1 MTFDRKD
8 LSNEQLA
15 TFYQKLLWPRLIEEK
30 MLVLLRQ
37 GKISKWFS
45 GIGQEAISVGATLAL
60 QEDEWIMPLH
70 RNLGVF
76 TTRNMPLSKL
86 FMQWQGAQEGYSK
99 GRERSF
105 HFGNAAHHICGM
117 ISHLGPQL
125 AIADGVALAH
135 KLRKEN
141 KVAIAFTGDGGTS
154 EGDFHEALNV
164 AAVWDLPVIFIIEN
178 NGYGLSTPVNEQY
191 RCISLVDKA
200 KGYGMEGVQIDGN
213 NLLAVYDTI
222 KGVREY
228 CIKNHKP
235 YLVECMTFR
244 MRGHE
249 EASGTKYVPQDLFK
263 LWEQKDPIK
272 NYEQFLME
280 THVLN
285 ENEITAI
292 RNDFKEKIESELAI
306 GFNTKPVVVDMD
318 TELENVYSPPIPS
331 RREGLASAQP
341 LLVDNSRVRS
351 DFSVSGASALIP
363 SHGGGREGL
372 RLIDAISE
380 GLKQSMQQHPNLIL
394 MGQDIAE
401 YGGAFKI
408 TEGFVAEFGKERVRN
423 TPLCES
429 AIVGA
434 ALGLSLEGYKSVM
447 EMQFAD
453 FVTVGF
459 NQIVNNLA
467 KIHYRWGQNADVVI
481 RMPTG
486 GGVGAGPFH
495 SQSNEAWFTKVPGLK
510 VVYPSTPIDA
520 KGLLIA
526 AINDPNPVLFFEHK
540 ALYRSVSGEVPTDY
554 YEIEIGKAR
563 HVREGDEISIITY
576 GSGVHWAEDY
586 AAEHPEI
593 SINILDLRTLAP
605 LDYIA
610 IRNAVQR
617 TGRVLILHEDTLVG
631 GIGGEIAAWIGE
643 HCFDLLDAPVMR
655 CASLDTPIPFNIEL
669 ENNFMAKARLGECMI
684 KLLSY

>member
-1 MTFDRKD
+1 MTFDRKN
-8 LSNEQLA
+8 LSDKELIS
-15 TFYQKLLWPRLIEEK
+15 FYKQLLWPRMIEEK

-45 GIGQEAISVGATLAL
+45 GIGQEAIAVGATLAL
-60 QEDEWIMPLH
+60 DEDEWIMPLH

-105 HFGNAAHHICGM
+105 HFGNREHHICGM

-141 KVAIAFTGDGGTS
+141 KVSLAFTGDGGTS

-164 AAVWDLPVIFIIEN
+164 AAVWDLPAIFIIEN

-213 NLLAVYDTI
+213 NLLSVYDTI
-222 KGVREY
+222 KGVREF
-228 CIKNHKP
+228 CIKHQKP
-235 YLVECMTFR
+235 YLIECMTFR

-249 EASGTKYVPQDLFK
+249 EASGTKYVPQDLFR

-272 NYEQFLME
+272 NYEHYLIDTAVITERQIE
-280 THVLN
+280 AIKN
-285 ENEITAI
+285 E
-292 RNDFKEKIESELAI
+292 FKEKIEAELEI
-306 GFNTKPVVVDMD
+306 GFKTKPIVADTE
-318 TELENVYSPPIPS
+318 TELEELFAPLVKTEAIVIDNADVNAHISS
-331 RREGLASAQP
+331 AST
-341 LLVDNSRVRS
+341 
-351 DFSVSGASALIP
+351 
-363 SHGGGREGL
+363 EK

-380 GLKQSMQQHPNLIL
+380 GLKQSMQKHSNLIL

-408 TEGFVAEFGKERVRN
+408 TEGFVQEFGKERIRN
-423 TPLCES
+423 TPICES
-429 AIVGA
+429 AIVGV
-434 ALGLSLEGYKSVM
+434 ALGLSLQGFKSVM

-453 FVTVGF
+453 FVSVGF

-467 KIHYRWGQNADVVI
+467 KMHYRWGQNADVVI

-486 GGVGAGPFH
+486 AGVGAGPFH

-510 VVYPSTPIDA
+510 IVYPSTPIDA

-526 AINDPNPVLFFEHK
+526 AINDPNPVMFFEHK
-540 ALYRSVSGEVPTDY
+540 ALYRSISGEVPETY
-554 YEIEIGKAR
+554 YEIEIGKAK
-563 HVREGDEISIITY
+563 HVRAGDEVSIITY

-593 SINILDLRTLAP
+593 SIDILDLRTLAP
-605 LDYIA
+605 LDYFA
-610 IRNAVQR
+610 IRASVQR
-617 TGRVLILHEDTLVG
+617 TGRVLILHEDTLIG
-631 GIGGEIAAWIGE
+631 GVGGEIAAWIAE
-643 HCFDLLDAPVMR
+643 NCFSILDAPVLR
-655 CASLDTPIPFNIEL
+655 CASLDTPVPFSIEL
-669 ENNFMAKARLGECMI
+669 EKNFLAKARLDESVQ
-684 KLLSY
+684 KLISY

>member
-1 MTFDRKD
+1 MEFDRKS
-8 LSNEQLA
+8 LSDGQLVH
-15 TFYQKLLWPRLIEEK
+15 FYRSLLWPRMIEEK

-37 GKISKWFS
+37 GRISKWFS
-45 GIGQEAISVGATLAL
+45 GIGQEAIAVGATLAL

-76 TTRNMPLSKL
+76 TTRNMPLSNLIK
-86 FMQWQGAQEGYSK
+86 QWQGSQEGYSK

-105 HFGNAAHHICGM
+105 HFGNKEHHICGM

-125 AIADGVALAH
+125 AIADGVALAYR
-135 KLRKEN
+135 LRKEN
-141 KVAIAFTGDGGTS
+141 KVSLAFTGEGGTS

-164 AAVWDLPVIFIIEN
+164 AAVWDLPVIFLIEN
-178 NGYGLSTPVNEQY
+178 NGYGLSTPTNEQY

-213 NLLAVYDTI
+213 NLLTVYDTI

-228 CIKNHKP
+228 CTRNQKP
-235 YLVECMTFR
+235 YLVECLTFR

-249 EASGTKYVPQDLFK
+249 EASGTKYVPQDLFR
-263 LWEQKDPIK
+263 LWEQKDPVN
-272 NYEQFLME
+272 NYEQFLLANNILSSDE
-280 THVLN
+280 V
-285 ENEITAI
+285 TAI
-292 RNDFKEKIESELAI
+292 RNEFKEKIENELAI
-306 GFNTKPVVVDMD
+306 GFAAKPVVADAEE
-318 TELENVYSPPIPS
+318 ELTDVYASSVVSREPS
-331 RREGLASAQP
+331 AIV
-341 LLVDNSRVRS
+341 VDNSES
-351 DFSVSGASALIP
+351 NYSSLLTTHDS
-363 SHGGGREGL
+363 
-372 RLIDAISE
+372 RLIDAIKE

-408 TEGFVAEFGKERVRN
+408 TEGFVQEFGKARVRN
-423 TPLCES
+423 TPICES
-429 AIVGA
+429 AIVGT
-434 ALGLSLEGYKSVM
+434 ALGLSLEGYKSMV

-495 SQSNEAWFTKVPGLK
+495 SQSNEAWFVHTPGLK
-510 VVYPSTPIDA
+510 VVYPSTPMDA

-540 ALYRSVSGEVPTDY
+540 ALYRSVSGPVPEEY

-563 HVREGDEISIITY
+563 HVREGDELSIITY

-593 SINILDLRTLAP
+593 SIDILDLRTLSP
-605 LDYIA
+605 LDYMA

-617 TGRVLILHEDTLVG
+617 TGRVLLLHEDTLTG
-631 GIGGEIAAWIGE
+631 GIGGEIAAWIAE
-643 HCFDLLDAPVMR
+643 HCFSLLDAPVIR
-655 CASLDTPIPFNIEL
+655 CASLDTPVPFSIEL
-669 ENNFMAKARLGECMI
+669 EQTFLAKARLDETVE
-684 KLLSY
+684 KLLNY

>member
-1 MTFDRKD
+1 MNFNRQSFTN
-8 LSNEQLA
+8 NELIDI
-15 TFYQKLLWPRLIEEK
+15 YRNLLLPRMIEEK

-45 GIGQEAISVGATLAL
+45 GIGQEAISVGCTLAL
-60 QEDEWIMPLH
+60 ASDEWIMPLH

-76 TTRNMPLSKL
+76 TARKMPLEKL
-86 FMQWQGAQEGYSK
+86 FKQWQGNKDGYSK

-105 HFGNAAHHICGM
+105 HFGTKAYHICGM

-135 KLRKEN
+135 QLRNEE
-141 KVAIAFTGDGGTS
+141 KVSLTFSGDGGTS

-164 AAVWDLPVIFIIEN
+164 AAVWNLPVIFVIEN

-191 RCISLVDKA
+191 RCEHLVDKA
-200 KGYGMEGVQIDGN
+200 KGYGMEGVRIDGN
-213 NLLAVYDTI
+213 NILEVLETV
-222 KGVREY
+222 KGVRDY
-228 CIKNHKP
+228 CIKNQRP
-235 YLVECMTFR
+235 YLIECNTFR

-249 EASGTKYVPQDLFK
+249 EASGTKYVPKDLMEE
-263 LWEQKDPIK
+263 WGQKDPIK
-272 NYEQFLME
+272 KYEQFL
-280 THVLN
+280 LN
-285 ENEITAI
+285 EKAITEMQIADI
-292 RNDFKEKIESELAI
+292 RHEFKKYIEDELALA
-306 GFNTKPVVVDMD
+306 NEAEAMVVDEEEEVND
-318 TELENVYSPPIPS
+318 VYAEKTAWGHGGIEALVIRHSS
-331 RREGLASAQP
+331 LDGGP
-341 LLVDNSRVRS
+341 LTVDGSKNEARLVDAIA
-351 DFSVSGASALIP
+351 D
-363 SHGGGREGL
+363 GL
-372 RLIDAISE
+372 R
-380 GLKQSMQQHPNLIL
+380 QSMEQHENLIL

-408 TEGFVAEFGKERVRN
+408 TEGFVEKFGKARVRN

-434 ALGLSLEGYKSVM
+434 CLGLSLEGFKSVM

-495 SQSNEAWFTKVPGLK
+495 SQSNEAWFTHVPGLK
-510 VVYPSTPIDA
+510 VVYPSNPHDA

-526 AINDPNPVLFFEHK
+526 AINDPNPVLYFEHK
-540 ALYRSVSGEVPTDY
+540 ALYRSISGPLPTHY
-554 YEIEIGKAR
+554 YEIEIGKATT
-563 HVREGDEISIITY
+563 VQEGDDITIITY
-576 GSGVHWAEDY
+576 GAGVHWAIEY
-586 AAEHPEI
+586 QQENPTI
-593 SINILDLRTLAP
+593 SLHIIDLRTLLP
-605 LDYIA
+605 LDYTA
-610 IRNAVQR
+610 IKVAVQK
-617 TGRVLILHEDTLVG
+617 TGKVLLLHEDTLIG
-631 GIGGEIAAWIGE
+631 GIGGEISAWISE
-643 HCFDLLDAPVMR
+643 HCFELLDAPVMR

-669 ENNFMAKARLGECMI
+669 EKNFMAKSRLAKQIQQLM
-684 KLLSY
+684 SY

>member
-1 MTFDRKD
+1 MIFDRKD
-8 LSNEQLA
+8 LSDEQLVS
-15 TFYQKLLWPRLIEEK
+15 FYKHLLWPRMIEEK

-45 GIGQEAISVGATLAL
+45 GIGQEAIAVGATMAL
-60 QEDEWIMPLH
+60 QDDEWIMPMH

-76 TTRNMPLSKL
+76 TTRHMPLSKL
-86 FMQWQGAQEGYSK
+86 FMQWQGAREGYSK
-99 GRERSF
+99 ARERSF
-105 HFGNAAHHICGM
+105 HFGSKEHHICGM
-117 ISHLGPQL
+117 ISHLGPQM
-125 AIADGVALAH
+125 AIADGVALAY

-141 KVAIAFTGDGGTS
+141 KVSLAFTGDGATS

-200 KGYGMEGVQIDGN
+200 KGYGMEGIQIDGN
-213 NLLAVYDTI
+213 NLLTVYDTI
-222 KGVREY
+222 KGVRDF
-228 CIKNHKP
+228 CIKHQKP
-235 YLVECMTFR
+235 YLIECMTFR

-249 EASGTKYVPQDLFK
+249 EASGTKYVPQDLFR

-272 NYEQFLME
+272 NYEHYLIE
-280 THVLN
+280 TGVLS
-285 ENEITAI
+285 EIQVAEI
-292 RNDFKEKIESELAI
+292 RNEFKDKIESELAI
-306 GFNTKPVVVDMD
+306 GFNTKPVVAD
-318 TELENVYSPPIPS
+318 TEEELEDVY
-331 RREGLASAQP
+331 ASSLMVNGQSSILKLDYHDIHHS
-341 LLVDNSRVRS
+341 LLTIHEKRM
-351 DFSVSGASALIP
+351 
-363 SHGGGREGL
+363 
-372 RLIDAISE
+372 IDAISE
-380 GLKQSMQQHPNLIL
+380 GLKQSMQQHSNLIL

-408 TEGFVAEFGKERVRN
+408 TEGFVNEFGKERIRN

-429 AIVGA
+429 AIVGT
-434 ALGLSLEGYKSVM
+434 ALGLSLEGYKSMM

-459 NQIVNNLA
+459 NQIINNLA

-495 SQSNEAWFTKVPGLK
+495 SQSNEAWFVKTPGLK
-510 VVYPSTPIDA
+510 VVYPSTPMDA

-526 AINDPNPVLFFEHK
+526 AINDPNPVMYFEHK
-540 ALYRSVSGEVPTDY
+540 ALYRSVSGPVPEDY

-563 HVREGDEISIITY
+563 HVREGEEISIITY
-576 GSGVHWAEDY
+576 GAGVHWAEDY
-586 AAEHPEI
+586 AAGHPEI
-593 SINILDLRTLAP
+593 SIDILDLRTLLP

-610 IRNAVQR
+610 IREAVQR
-617 TGRVLILHEDTLVG
+617 TGRVLLLHEDTLIG
-631 GIGGEIAAWIGE
+631 GIGGEIAAWIAE
-643 HCFDLLDAPVMR
+643 NCFGLLDAPVMR
-655 CASLDTPIPFNIEL
+655 CASLDTPVPFSIEL
-669 ENNFMAKARLGECMI
+669 EQNFLGKARLDETVQ
-684 KLLSY
+684 KLINY